1 MKSRILTCI
10 TAMRYVVLLLAGLLA
25 IGCGTGS
32 GNRDP
37 LKFSTFS
44 PPFIAVLI
52 PESVPVNSVPFTM
65 TVNGSNF
72 GTDAVVFWNGA
83 PMSTRF
89 VTSNQLMVAVTD
101 TDLMF
106 AGLVRVF
113 VQTGG
118 LNSNTVDFN
127 VSVQ

>member
-1 MKSRILTCI
+1 MKTRPLMCI
-10 TAMRYVVLLLAGLLA
+10 TERRYSVFLLAGLIA
-25 IGCGTGS
+25 IGCGTGA
-32 GNRDP
+32 GNHDP
-37 LKFSTFS
+37 LIFSTFS
-44 PPFIAVLI
+44 PPFIATLT

-72 GTDAVVFWNGA
+72 GTDAVVFWNSI

-89 VTSNQLMVAVTD
+89 VTSNQLMAAVTD

-113 VQTGG
+113 VRTAG